1 MRFSRYLHSARMYG
15 RHAVH
20 NARLVGGQIDGI
32 IQQSASFYGNVLQP
46 ALRAAGLDT
55 SAADKSLMKGYQ
67 TYGTIRDAAQRVDSL
82 L

>member
-15 RHAVH
+15 LHAVH
-20 NARLVGGQIDGI
+20 NARLVGGQIDNI
-32 IQQSASFYGNVLQP
+32 IQQSASFYGNILQP
-46 ALRAAGLDT
+46 TLKAAGVNT
-55 SAADKSLMKGYQ
+55 SGADASLMQGYK